1 MNRIT
6 HFKTAEM
13 EKNSYKEEITVV
25 LLPLK
30 SYFSWRLQ
38 REEWRERWPL
48 SNFVQITQLSI
59 FIWIKSGLIQR
70 WSPGVWQ

>member
-13 EKNSYKEEITVV
+13 EKNSNKEKIIVV

-30 SYFSWRLQ
+30 SYFS
-38 REEWRERWPL
+38 
-48 SNFVQITQLSI
+48 
-59 FIWIKSGLIQR
+59 
-70 WSPGVWQ
+70 

>member
-13 EKNSYKEEITVV
+13 EKNSNKEEIIVV

-38 REEWRERWPL
+38 KGGEGLEGKMA
-48 SNFVQITQLSI
+48 FIQLCANHTTEY
-59 FIWIKSGLIQR
+59 FYLG
-70 WSPGVWQ
+70 

>member
-30 SYFSWRLQ
+30 SYFS
-38 REEWRERWPL
+38 
-48 SNFVQITQLSI
+48 
-59 FIWIKSGLIQR
+59 
-70 WSPGVWQ
+70 